1 MFLGAAAVKV
11 GLANVSNY
19 LVYSAIFVYLL
30 AMLAYCAEWAFGS
43 RGRVARLSAAHA
55 SPTGTEADTRTAR
68 QDARVARAG
77 GGVSTLVRAAPAVV
91 TRGGRDGRGGHGS
104 TGVSDG
110 PGAAGT
116 DEQADLL
123 GRIAVSLTVL
133 GFLLHT
139 AGVVTRGLSV
149 MRLPWGNMYEFS
161 CVFALTVVA
170 THLVLLAAG
179 KNVRW
184 LGLPILIAAL
194 LILGLAVTVLYTAS
208 QQLVPALH
216 SYWLGIHVSAMII
229 CSGVFCAGF
238 AVTVAYLAQE
248 SREGRPAAGE
258 GQERSRLDGILE
270 RLPTA
275 AHLDM
280 LSYRINALVF
290 PLWTFAIIAGS
301 IWAEKAWGRYWGWDP
316 KETWSFITWIAYAAY
331 LHARSTAG
339 WKGRKAAY
347 LALVA
352 FACVLFNFYG
362 VNLFVA
368 GKHSYAGV
376 R

>member
-1 MFLGAAAVKV
+1 VDLAATAVNTN
-11 GLANVSNY
+11 LADISNY
-19 LVYSAIFVYLL
+19 LVYSAIAVYLL
-30 AMLAYCAEWAFGS
+30 AMFAYCAEWAFGS
-43 RGRVARLSAAHA
+43 RGTVARLSAAHA
-55 SPTGTEADTRTAR
+55 SLAGAES
-68 QDARVARAG
+68 DAAGRRERRVG
-77 GGVSTLVRAAPAVV
+77 GSDGAVSTLVRTAPVVV
-91 TRGGRDGRGGHGS
+91 THGGRGGHGS
-104 TGVSDG
+104 VPADG

-116 DEQADLL
+116 DQQADLL

-133 GFLLHT
+133 GFFLH
-139 AGVVTRGLSV
+139 AGGVLTRGLSV

-161 CVFALTVVA
+161 CVFALTVVGA
-170 THLVLLAAG
+170 HLGLLAAR

-208 QQLVPALH
+208 EQLVPALH

-229 CSGVFCAGF
+229 CAGVFCAGF

-248 SREGRPAAGE
+248 SRERRLAVGAGRG
-258 GQERSRLDGILE
+258 GRLDGILQ
-270 RLPTA
+270 RLPA
-275 AHLDM
+275 AAGLDK
-280 LSYRINALVF
+280 LSYRLNALVF
-290 PLWTFAIIAGS
+290 PLWTFAVIAGS
-301 IWAEKAWGRYWGWDP
+301 IWAEKAWGRYWNWDP
-316 KETWSFITWIAYAAY
+316 KETWSFITWIAYAGY

-347 LALVA
+347 LALVG

-362 VNLFVA
+362 VNIFVA

-376 R
+376 